1 MTNGTYKMA
10 ISNKLVIKCS
20 NKVPVGHEEEAEQS
34 FDLLP
39 LLSTGLYQDVEQ
51 LSVVHIFKGGKVDS
65 DCASDGR

>member
-1 MTNGTYKMA
+1 M
-10 ISNKLVIKCS
+10 
-20 NKVPVGHEEEAEQS
+20 PVGHEEEAEQS